1 MKIEIIR
8 HSEEPHKWNAL
19 HIAGESN
26 IYVGIVQLRR
36 IGFSF
41 EEIRGLL
48 EIPKGRHS
56 NQTQFDPYKEENSRI
71 RIGKQTIT

>member
-1 MKIEIIR
+1 MKIEIIK
-8 HSEEPHKWNAL
+8 HSEEPDKWNAL

-48 EIPKGRHS
+48 NTINKKVLTT
-56 NQTQFDPYKEENSRI
+56 QTLERKDER
-71 RIGKQTIT
+71 

>member
-1 MKIEIIR
+1 MMGRDIVR
-8 HSEEPHKWNAL
+8 HSEEPDKWNAL

-48 EIPKGRHS
+48 EILMDRA
-56 NQTQFDPYKEENSRI
+56 E
-71 RIGKQTIT
+71 